1 MDPIIAAIAANNGLI
16 ALSIFAALIGF
27 LGLLYFYLAIT
38 GYTFYTRKTTTTVT
52 DDVDDDEDDDVF
64 IDTATVTH
72 TGRNGE
78 HLAESEETLW
88 SALLMT
94 QIIQRDAA
102 KLNRF
107 VDVTPVRQPDGVND
121 EIHFVVK
128 DTDGA
133 QTSQIILAGSEDF
146 LNDLNRLMKK
156 YPD

>member
-38 GYTFYTRKTTTTVT
+38 GHTFYNTTTITA
-52 DDVDDDEDDDVF
+52 DVDNDEDDDVF